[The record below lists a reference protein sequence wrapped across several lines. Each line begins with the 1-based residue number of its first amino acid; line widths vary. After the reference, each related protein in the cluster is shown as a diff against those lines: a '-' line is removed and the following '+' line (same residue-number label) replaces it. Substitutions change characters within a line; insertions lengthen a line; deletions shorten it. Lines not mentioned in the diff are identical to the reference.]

1 MIDYTIAWL
10 GAAMSARRAC
20 ALTSDA
26 AMNILPIT
34 MFIAGVSF
42 LAMSSLVEQA
52 IAEVVEQHPQSF
64 GAVAQ
69 LETSEILKTFSNTL
83 DRGAVQNRKGISA
96 ETRWLSSGHFET
108 RWWLHTGGASKMN
121 VISGRWRAE
130 NNKRCVLFDAAPE
143 NDWQCTPLFQRA
155 DGAIVSLNEDGSVH
169 GIHQIAPLDFQG
181 KDPH

>member
-1 MIDYTIAWL
+1 MTAYTIAWL
-10 GAAMSARRAC
+10 GDAMSARQAYV
-20 ALTSDA
+20 LKSEA

-34 MFIAGVSF
+34 MFIVGVIS
-42 LAMSSLVEQA
+42 LAMSSLAEKA
-52 IAEVVEQHPQSF
+52 IAEVVEQHPKSF

-69 LETSEILKTFSNTL
+69 LQTSEILETFSNTL
-83 DRGAVQNRKGISA
+83 DRGAVQNGKGISA

-108 RWWLHTGGASKMN
+108 QWWLHTGGASKIN

-130 NNKRCVLFDAAPE
+130 NNKRCVLFDAASE
-143 NDWQCTPLFQRA
+143 NDWQCTPVFQRA

-181 KDPH
+181 EDPH